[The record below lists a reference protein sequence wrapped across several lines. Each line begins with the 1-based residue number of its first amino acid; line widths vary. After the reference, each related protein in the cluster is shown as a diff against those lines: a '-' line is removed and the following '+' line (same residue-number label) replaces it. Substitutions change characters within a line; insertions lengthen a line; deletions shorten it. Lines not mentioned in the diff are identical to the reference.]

1 MSPQRRADGCA
12 PPRARAVDY
21 AALPQL
27 LLPPALGRLSCFSTI
42 PRLTSGTCKKRR
54 KKEKKPVARGAGE
67 KWRCWWYRA
76 GGHARD
82 RMPLSQQA
90 ARSSSDGGS
99 GLLGENPPRWR
110 GKSPGR
116 VSRRWPAWE
125 KPTTWW
131 GKAQAGCAA
140 CPRSSARRLVL
151 SLCHGR
157 MLRSQASRTSSY
169 GCSLWPTRGKTH
181 RSGAEKALAG

>member
-1 MSPQRRADGCA
+1 MLTGALHRGRGQLTTRHFHSCSSPLLWGGSAVF
-12 PPRARAVDY
+12 PRSLVLRQAHV
-21 AALPQL
+21 
-27 LLPPALGRLSCFSTI
+27 
-42 PRLTSGTCKKRR
+42 KKRR

-181 RSGAEKALAG
+181 RSGGEKALAG